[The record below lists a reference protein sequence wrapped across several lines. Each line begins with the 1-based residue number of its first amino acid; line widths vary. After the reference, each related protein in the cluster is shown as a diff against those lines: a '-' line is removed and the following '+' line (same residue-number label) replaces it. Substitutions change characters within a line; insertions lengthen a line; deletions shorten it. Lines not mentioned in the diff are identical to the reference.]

1 MDYPDFGDLVLLI
14 TRSFTKHMD
23 VVANPAVF
31 VSLRNRSLMRHIVYS
46 PSPVYSSLLG
56 SSKKMSLRNDSW
68 GQALARQQ
76 VNQLVTLVTNPV
88 SIAAFVTSLPT

>member
-1 MDYPDFGDLVLLI
+1 
-14 TRSFTKHMD
+14 MD

>member
-1 MDYPDFGDLVLLI
+1 MDYPDFWDLVLLI

-31 VSLRNRSLMRHIVYS
+31 VSLRNRSLMRHIVNP
-46 PSPVYSSLLG
+46 PSPVYSSLLC

-76 VNQLVTLVTNPV
+76 VKQLLTLVINPV
-88 SIAAFVTSLPT
+88 SIATFVTSLPM